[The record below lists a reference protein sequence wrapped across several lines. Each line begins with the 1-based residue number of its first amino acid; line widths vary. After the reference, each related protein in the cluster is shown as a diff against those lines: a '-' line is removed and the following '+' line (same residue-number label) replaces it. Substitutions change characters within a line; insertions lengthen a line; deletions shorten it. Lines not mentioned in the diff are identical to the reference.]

1 MSQTNITIFE
11 NNDAYRNSLA
21 LYFLECPDI
30 VVSATYSDGK
40 NAAQRIADSGAELV
54 LMDIDMPGV
63 NGIEA
68 TREIK
73 QHHPATQ
80 VLILTVFD
88 ENERVFDAICAGAD
102 GYILKSSPPHEIVR
116 AIQDCMNGG
125 SPISASIARKVL
137 QLFAHPALRPAA
149 TSQLPGLTDKE
160 KLVLQQLVEGDSYKM
175 IAEHLNISLDT
186 VRFHIRNIYQ
196 KLHVNSATE
205 AVSLALR
212 RRLL

>member
-1 MSQTNITIFE
+1 MSQTNIAIFE

-149 TSQLPGLTDKE
+149 TPQLPVLTDKE
-160 KLVLQQLVEGDSYKM
+160 KLVLLQLVEGDSYKM

>member
-149 TSQLPGLTDKE
+149 TPQLPGLTDKE
-160 KLVLQQLVEGDSYKM
+160 KLVLLQLVEGDSYKM

>member
-1 MSQTNITIFE
+1 MSQTNIAIFE